1 MHNFM
6 NVHLNVNRELGL
18 AAAEVLFFARPIVD
32 GGDIDSF

>member
-6 NVHLNVNRELGL
+6 NVHLNVNRELV
-18 AAAEVLFFARPIVD
+18 AAEVLFFARPIVD